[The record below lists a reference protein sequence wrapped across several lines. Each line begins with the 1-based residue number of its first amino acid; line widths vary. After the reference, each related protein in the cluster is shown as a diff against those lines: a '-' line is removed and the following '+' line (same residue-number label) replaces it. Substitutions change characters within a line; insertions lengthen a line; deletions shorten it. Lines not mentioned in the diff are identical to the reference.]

1 MIHKGK
7 ATSVNYNPK
16 DPPEAYSNASIS
28 RLSEYTSMAQEVH
41 GPEYDLSVENLD
53 AEIVMR
59 GTECVAPHAKPSKKS
74 DVWSLGVLILEV
86 LTGKF
91 PASYLGGSGG
101 GNNKLGRQQNADLA
115 GWVHSVVSEERTEEV
130 FDKDITGAMG
140 DRGRHGQ
147 AAPVDVIARGGS
159 AVPEFTGG
167 SNKTFDSST
176 DDAGSRPI
184 KMPELTDD
192 DKILALHLVR
202 CNEVTEY
209 DPKFGWDTCTRFC
222 RFNIAFFDLDEE
234 SGTDL
239 AHIRCDDGTGD
250 RTLNKGVIE
259 FNTARY
265 QETTIS
271 KLFSSWYS
279 TLELVFT
286 RVFCALEATLT
297 ITVLKGPPDFCGT
310 ITAWTTGNK
319 DDHIILFNNEASS
332 TREGGCFA
340 LSRVVSV
347 PFDEHLVLCFSVGCN
362 QIELT
367 LEQGSKNCTCNIGTY
382 EMQMLI
388 SVMCNVMN
396 DLIEDHNKDLMYGA

>member
-1 MIHKGK
+1 MYASFAVLDSWVLDCGCKMWSGNFEC
-7 ATSVNYNPK
+7 AMEVESCMDGLPL
-16 DPPEAYSNASIS
+16 PE
-28 RLSEYTSMAQEVH
+28 
-41 GPEYDLSVENLD
+41 P
-53 AEIVMR
+53 
-59 GTECVAPHAKPSKKS
+59 ECVQKPKRKWGP
-74 DVWSLGVLILEV
+74 DIELTWEQKAVRVLDICREQLARTCPEEGCNV
-86 LTGKF
+86 VPTSF
-91 PASYLGGSGG
+91 F
-101 GNNKLGRQQNADLA
+101 DLA
-115 GWVHSVVSEERTEEV
+115 KEFRSS
-130 FDKDITGAMG
+130 
-140 DRGRHGQ
+140 
-147 AAPVDVIARGGS
+147 S
-159 AVPEFTGG
+159 AVPKSSGG

-184 KMPELTDD
+184 KVPELTDD
-192 DKILALHLVR
+192 EKILALHLVR
-202 CNEVTEY
+202 CNEVTDY

-234 SGTDL
+234 SKVGLGPPFNKLTPRDLRSLESSINVISLKIIESDLGYPINVFGTVIARDEVDYKCVYL
-239 AHIRCDDGTGD
+239 FKRDREDSQLVNSSIRCDDGTGD
-250 RTLNKGVIE
+250 RTLNKGEIE

-279 TLELVFT
+279 TLELVFA

-297 ITVLKGPPDFCGT
+297 VTVLKGPPDFCGT

-367 LEQGSKNCTCNIGTY
+367 LEQGQPHQSGNT
-382 EMQMLI
+382 
-388 SVMCNVMN
+388 
-396 DLIEDHNKDLMYGA
+396 D